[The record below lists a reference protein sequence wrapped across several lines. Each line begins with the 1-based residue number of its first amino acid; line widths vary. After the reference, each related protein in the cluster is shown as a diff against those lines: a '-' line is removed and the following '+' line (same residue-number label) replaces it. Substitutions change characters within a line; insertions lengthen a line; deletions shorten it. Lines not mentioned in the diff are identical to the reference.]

1 LWPDLSA
8 GYNLDMNTDTHLDTD
23 IHSFRKSS
31 TKYYVE
37 TNFAAAA
44 ALSHVNALDVC
55 ASDSFMS
62 KTRLYFPLALLLT
75 LMFHPLIAL
84 SQMLTLHVDLNYY
97 NVSGFQN
104 QNRVENKGRQ
114 FPWFYSLIIL
124 FVILNIG
131 FGSNYGVGRNA
142 SWNKEMAF
150 LTPQLFS
157 EGSDRYSATI
167 HTFTTL
173 LSRTPVFY
181 SLKKFSKRV
190 YFIWW
195 RDEIS

>member
-1 LWPDLSA
+1 
-8 GYNLDMNTDTHLDTD
+8 MNTD
-23 IHSFRKSS
+23 IHYFKKLS
-31 TKYYVE
+31 TKYNVE
-37 TNFAAAA
+37 TNSAAAA
-44 ALSHVNALDVC
+44 ALSHANDLL
-55 ASDSFMS
+55 MS

-84 SQMLTLHVDLNYY
+84 SQMLMLHVDLNYH
-97 NVSGFQN
+97 NVSRYQN
-104 QNRVENKGRQ
+104 QNRVENKGRL

-131 FGSNYGVGRNA
+131 FESNYGVGRNNGP
-142 SWNKEMAF
+142 WNKEMAF
-150 LTPQLFS
+150 LTPQLIS
-157 EGSDRYSATI
+157 PGSRRYSVTNTI
-167 HTFTTL
+167 QTFTTL
-173 LSRTPVFY
+173 LTRTPVFY